1 MITNNLL
8 IKLKERNNENIEKT
22 KAALLSMQGK
32 IEVLIEVQVETDILN
47 KEVSYDVLLITKFA
61 TLEDMNAYITHPDH
75 IDAYQSIQHL
85 IETVASVCYES

>member
-32 IEVLIEVQVETDILN
+32 IEF
-47 KEVSYDVLLITKFA
+47 S
-61 TLEDMNAYITHPDH
+61 
-75 IDAYQSIQHL
+75 
-85 IETVASVCYES
+85 